1 MTARH
6 EGKRLYAFFSYNA
19 GMQRV
24 RRWLKASAIEFGR
37 SAPVSADI
45 FLETIPYAETR
56 EYGRK
61 IISAAAVYGFLYYG
75 ASVSKTVSLITD

>member
-1 MTARH
+1 
-6 EGKRLYAFFSYNA
+6 
-19 GMQRV
+19 MQRV

-37 SAPVSADI
+37 NAPVSADI

-61 IISAAAVYGFLYYG
+61 IISAASLYGFLYYG
-75 ASVSKTVSLITD
+75 KSVSETVASIVD